1 MVNNCQIGNI
11 SFSSLGNPTGCITSA
26 VSYLFEESS
35 PEDTLPSKIAF
46 DRGEITNFA
55 SLKSLCFYSFLIL
68 LSTYRYIYTATIF
81 LYAFIE
87 NFMSGGNAG
96 NIDNNSD
103 FKNNGI
109 NDNHGNNDNSGN
121 NDSNNSNYSNSN
133 LNGSSSRE
141 TGVMVNE
148 NRIATGPPNTTHHRN
163 EPVINSSTT
172 TNIPNIQNASNSNAN
187 VDSSSS
193 SKERVEAEFDDSMR
207 ELIRAKEDYL
217 YLLTL
222 YQSMANNLTKNPNPL
237 EMRTSNAEADDLHFD
252 STAEEFIAS
261 QIELIAQVRK
271 ARIIKD
277 DSLKELQNLQKIFKE
292 SDETE
297 FASSSSRSTTHN
309 NNPVV
314 LFKKD
319 SASQDVFS
327 KADSSNARPV
337 VQRQNSLAQEGAS
350 SSAKPYNARPV
361 ARPQSNPAPKDV
373 SSKAGPSNVCP
384 VVQPQNNPDQEGT
397 SSSVGPSD
405 THPVAQSQ
413 NSSVSGS
420 SSKTNPDP
428 NI

>member
-1 MVNNCQIGNI
+1 M
-11 SFSSLGNPTGCITSA
+11 F
-26 VSYLFEESS
+26 YLFEESS

-46 DRGEITNFA
+46 DRGEITTFV

-68 LSTYRYIYTATIF
+68 IPTYRYIYTATVF
-81 LYAFIE
+81 LYTFIK
-87 NFMSGGNAG
+87 NFMSSGNAG

-103 FKNNGI
+103 FKNNVN
-109 NDNHGNNDNSGN
+109 NDNHGNNDNNNNDGNSSN
-121 NDSNNSNYSNSN
+121 NDSNNSNYNSSN

-148 NRIATGPPNTTHHRN
+148 SRIATGPPNTTHHRN
-163 EPVINSSTT
+163 EPIINSLTT
-172 TNIPNIQNASNSNAN
+172 TNIPIIQNASNSNAN

-193 SKERVEAEFDDSMR
+193 SKEQAEAKFDDSMR

-222 YQSMANNLTKNPNPL
+222 YQSMANHLTKNPNPL
-237 EMRTSNAEADDLHFD
+237 ETRTTNAEAEDLHFG
-252 STAEEFIAS
+252 STTEEFIAS

-271 ARIIKD
+271 ARIIKE
-277 DSLKELQNLQKIFKE
+277 DSLKELQNLQKIFKK

-297 FASSSSRSTTHN
+297 FASSSSRSATHN

-327 KADSSNARPV
+327 KTDSSNAHPV
-337 VQRQNSLAQEGAS
+337 TQLQNSLAQEGAS
-350 SSAKPYNARPV
+350 SNAKPYNARPV

-373 SSKAGPSNVCP
+373 SSKTETSNVCP

-405 THPVAQSQ
+405 IHPVAQSQ
-413 NSSVSGS
+413 NSSISGS
-420 SSKTNPDP
+420 SSKINPDP

>member
-11 SFSSLGNPTGCITSA
+11 SFSSLGNPAGCITSA

-35 PEDTLPSKIAF
+35 PENTLPSKIAC
-46 DRGEITNFA
+46 DRCEITNFA
-55 SLKSLCFYSFLIL
+55 LLKSLCFYSFIILIP
-68 LSTYRYIYTATIF
+68 TYRYIYTATVF
-81 LYAFIE
+81 LYTFIKH
-87 NFMSGGNAG
+87 FMSGGNAG
-96 NIDNNSD
+96 NIGNNSD

-109 NDNHGNNDNSGN
+109 SDNHGNNDNNNDDDNSGN
-121 NDSNNSNYSNSN
+121 NDSNNSNYSSSN

-148 NRIATGPPNTTHHRN
+148 IRIATGPPNTTHHRN
-163 EPVINSSTT
+163 EPIINSSTT
-172 TNIPNIQNASNSNAN
+172 TNIPSIQNASNSNAN

-207 ELIRAKEDYL
+207 ELVHAKEDYL
-217 YLLTL
+217 YLLKL
-222 YQSMANNLTKNPNPL
+222 YQSMANHLTKNPNPL
-237 EMRTSNAEADDLHFD
+237 ETKTTNAEADDLHFG

-297 FASSSSRSTTHN
+297 FASSSSRSATHN

-319 SASQDVFS
+319 SASQDVSS
-327 KADSSNARPV
+327 KADSSNSHPV
-337 VQRQNSLAQEGAS
+337 VQLQNSLAQEGVS
-350 SSAKPYNARPV
+350 SSAKPYNA
-361 ARPQSNPAPKDV
+361 
-373 SSKAGPSNVCP
+373 CP
-384 VVQPQNNPDQEGT
+384 VV
-397 SSSVGPSD
+397 
-405 THPVAQSQ
+405 QSQ